1 MTGKWVCS
9 NFQQHLLKP
18 GLKTSGATGPQ
29 NYGNKSNQKETP
41 PRAGAWDLL
50 IKPGSLGV
58 GRASVGQA
66 WMSIVSDFFAAGV
79 VVLAAVGQLDTSF
92 GRGCWSFV
100 GVTSVEKSSHG

>member
-1 MTGKWVCS
+1 MFG
-9 NFQQHLLKP
+9 LLSITIP
-18 GLKTSGATGPQ
+18 PQ
-29 NYGNKSNQKETP
+29 EPSPSPFGMSVLARRQKRPP

-58 GRASVGQA
+58 RSASVGQA
-66 WMSIVSDFFAAGV
+66 WMSIVSDLFAAGV

-100 GVTSVEKSSHG
+100 GVTSVEKSSHD